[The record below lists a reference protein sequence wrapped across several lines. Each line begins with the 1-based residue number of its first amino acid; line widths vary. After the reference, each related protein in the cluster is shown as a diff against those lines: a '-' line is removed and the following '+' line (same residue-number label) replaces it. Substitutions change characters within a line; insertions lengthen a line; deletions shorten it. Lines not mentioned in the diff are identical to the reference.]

1 MKRLIAAS
9 ASGLAVAILAAAC
22 ASGHAGSLG
31 PAPKGVPSSSSP
43 RPTTSPNAKPTSSP
57 HPSPTQHPS
66 GGKAFTYQVWFEQ
79 NGKLFVTRRTS
90 PFTVAVGR
98 TALTAMLA
106 GPSSA
111 ERAAGVAT
119 AIPSGSRLL
128 GLTITGGVAT
138 VDLSSEFRPAGSVSA
153 LSVAQVVYTIT
164 QYSNVKLVVLR
175 AGGVDLFET
184 AQTRAGYTDDLPAI
198 LVESPLIGAVVSNPV
213 TVSGTANVFEATVSL
228 RILDANGNE
237 IARTFTQATCGTG
250 CRGTFSVAVSYRV
263 SSQQRGTIE
272 VYESSAKDGSPINV
286 VSIPVM
292 LTP

>member
-43 RPTTSPNAKPTSSP
+43 RPTTSPKATPTSSP
-57 HPSPTQHPS
+57 HPSPHPT
-66 GGKAFTYQVWFEQ
+66 GGKTFTYQVWFEQ

-175 AGGVDLFET
+175 ADGVDLFET
-184 AQTRAGYTDDLPAI
+184 AQTRAGYTADLPAI

-213 TVSGTANVFEATVSL
+213 TVSGTADVFEATVSL

-250 CRGTFSVAVSYRV
+250 CRGTFSVAASYRV

-272 VYESSAKDGSPINV
+272 VYESSAKVGSPINLV
-286 VSIPVM
+286 RLPVT

>member
-1 MKRLIAAS
+1 MKRLMVAS
-9 ASGLAVAILAAAC
+9 ASALTVAILAACTTGQA
-22 ASGHAGSLG
+22 ASLG
-31 PAPKGVPSSSSP
+31 PAPRGGPSSSSP
-43 RPTTSPNAKPTSSP
+43 PRSSPSTKPTTSP

-66 GGKAFTYQVWFEQ
+66 EGKTFTYQVWFEQ
-79 NGKLFVTRRTS
+79 NGKLFVTGRTS
-90 PFTVAVGR
+90 PFTLAVGK
-98 TALTAMLA
+98 TALTALLA

-111 ERAAGVAT
+111 ERAAGVTT

-128 GLTITGGVAT
+128 GLTIVGGVAT
-138 VDLSSEFRPAGSVSA
+138 VDLSSEFRSTGGASA
-153 LSVAQVVYTIT
+153 PGVAQVVYTIT

-175 AGGVDLFET
+175 AGGLDLFAT
-184 AQTRAGYTDDLPAI
+184 AQTRAGYTADLPAI

-228 RILDANGNE
+228 RILDENGNE
-237 IARTFTQATCGTG
+237 IARTFTQATCGTA

-263 SSQQRGTIE
+263 SSQRRGTIE

-286 VSIPVM
+286 ARIPVT